1 MNALPAFKTGK
12 PRVEQGY
19 VQPLDGIDIPFTIIE
34 GTTPGPVLL
43 VTAGV
48 HASEFCSIEA
58 AVRLQQTRPEDI
70 KGTLVILPIL
80 NVQGFRKRS
89 IYIMPEDGKNLNRQ
103 FPGKPDGTL
112 SERFAH
118 WLTSAVFPLADC
130 YLDLHGGD
138 LDESLMPFTIYPRR
152 SDASRD
158 LAIAFGL
165 PIAIASEGKTHS
177 IAGAVD
183 IGIPSLLPEMSGN
196 GLWTDDTVGELS
208 AGIERI
214 MKHLGMIDRPVKPAA
229 QPSPNF
235 VTMWVPT
242 AAATGLW
249 YSTVEVGDTIT
260 AGGLLGHIKDPFG
273 KILATVTS
281 EKPGVIVY
289 RMTSL
294 SVNEGE
300 ALLGVGTPLVENR
313 G

>member
-12 PRVEQGY
+12 ARVEQGY
-19 VQPLDGIDIPFTIIE
+19 VQPLDGIDIPFTVIE
-34 GTTPGPVLL
+34 GTKPGPVLL

-58 AVRLQQTRPEDI
+58 AVRLQQTKPEEI

-89 IYIMPEDGKNLNRQ
+89 IYIMPEDGKNLNRM

-112 SERFAH
+112 SERLAH
-118 WLTSAVFPLADC
+118 WLTSAVFPHADC

-152 SDASRD
+152 SEASRA
-158 LAIAFGL
+158 LAVAFGL
-165 PIAIASEGKTHS
+165 PIAIASDGKTHS
-177 IAGAVD
+177 ISGAAD
-183 IGIPSLLPEMSGN
+183 LGIPSLLPEMSGN
-196 GLWTDDTVGELS
+196 GLWDDDTVGELT
-208 AGIERI
+208 AGIDRI
-214 MKHLGMIDRPVKPAA
+214 MKHLGMIERAVKPAPQTMPA
-229 QPSPNF
+229 F

-242 AAATGLW
+242 APVTGLW
-249 YSTVEVGDTIT
+249 YSAVEVGARVDVGTI
-260 AGGLLGHIKDPFG
+260 LGRVKDPFG
-273 KILATVTS
+273 KTLATVAS
-281 EKPGVIVY
+281 DKPGTIVY

-300 ALLGVGTPLVENR
+300 ALLGVGTPLSD
-313 G
+313 GA

>member
-19 VQPLDGIDIPFTIIE
+19 VQPLEGIDIPFTIIE

-58 AVRLQQTRPEDI
+58 AVRLQQTRPEEI

-89 IYIMPEDGKNLNRQ
+89 IYIMPEDGKNLNRM

-118 WLTSAVFPLADC
+118 WLVSAVFPHADC

-138 LDESLMPFTIYPRR
+138 LDEALMPFTIYPRR
-152 SDASRD
+152 SDASRA
-158 LAIAFGL
+158 LAVAFGL
-165 PIAIASEGKTHS
+165 PIAIASDGKSHS
-177 IAGAVD
+177 ISGAAD
-183 IGIPSLLPEMSGN
+183 LGIPSLLPEMSGN
-196 GLWTDDTVGELS
+196 GLWGDDSVGELS

-214 MKHLGMIDRPVKPAA
+214 MKHLGMIERAVKLAPQAIPA
-229 QPSPNF
+229 F

-242 AAATGLW
+242 AAVTGLW
-249 YSTVEVGDTIT
+249 YSAVEVGATVT
-260 AGGLLGHIKDPFG
+260 AGQTLGQIKDPFG
-273 KILATVTS
+273 TVLATVSS
-281 EKPGVIVY
+281 EKPGTVVY

-294 SVNEGE
+294 SVNAGE
-300 ALLGVGTPLVENR
+300 ALLGVGTPLAD
-313 G
+313 

>member
-1 MNALPAFKTGK
+1 MIALPAFKTGK

-19 VQPLDGIDIPFTIIE
+19 VQPLDGIDIPFTVIE
-34 GTTPGPVLL
+34 GAQPGPVLL

-58 AVRLQQTRPEDI
+58 AVRLQQTKPDDI

-80 NVQGFRKRS
+80 NMQGFRKRS

-112 SERFAH
+112 SEKLAH
-118 WLTSAVFPLADC
+118 WLVTAVFPHADC

-138 LDESLMPFTIYPRR
+138 LDESLLPFTIYPRR
-152 SDASRD
+152 SEASRA
-158 LAIAFGL
+158 LAVAFGL

-183 IGIPSLLPEMSGN
+183 LGIPSLLPEMSGN
-196 GLWTDDTVGELS
+196 GLWTDDTVGELT

-214 MKHLGMIDRPVKPAA
+214 MKHIGMIDRDVKAPPQAT
-229 QPSPNF
+229 PDF
-235 VTMWVPT
+235 VTMWVPV

-249 YSTVEVGDTIT
+249 YSAVEIGAEVT
-260 AGGLLGHIKDPFG
+260 AGQTIGHIKDPFG
-273 KILATVTS
+273 KVLSTITS
-281 EKPGVIVY
+281 EKPGQIVY

-300 ALLGVGTPLVENR
+300 ALLGVGTRLADQP
-313 G
+313 